1 MRRSLVLPAALT
13 AVALILAGC
22 SSAAKTS
29 SSPTPS
35 ASASCD
41 PASLP
46 TQTADILTVGTD
58 DPAYSPYFVDNKPAN
73 GKGFESAVAFAV
85 AKQLGYLASS
95 VVWKVKH
102 FDSVVAGNV
111 SDVDFVINQVS
122 ITPERAKVVDF
133 SDGYY
138 DVNQAVVAV
147 KGGSG
152 ASATSISALKQLKLG
167 AQSATTSL
175 TWINTAV
182 QPTQTPQ
189 IYNSTNDAIK
199 ALENKQIDAIVV
211 DLPTAFYVTAA
222 QMSDGVIVGQ
232 AKTGGNTG
240 DKFGLVLE
248 KGSKLTSCVNKALA
262 AMKTSG
268 ELQAIQ
274 DKWLSSVSGA
284 PYLTP

>member
-46 TQTADILTVGTD
+46 TLAASTLTVGTD
-58 DPAYSPYFVDNKPAN
+58 DPAYPPYFVDNKPAN

-85 AKQLGYLASS
+85 AKQLGYPASS
-95 VVWKVKH
+95 VNWTVKH

-111 SDVDFVINQVS
+111 AGVDFVINQVS

-152 ASATSISALKQLKLG
+152 ANATSFSALKQLKLG

-199 ALENKQIDAIVV
+199 ALENKQIDALVV

-222 QMSDGVIVGQ
+222 QMKAGVIVGQ

-262 AMKTSG
+262 ALKTSG

>member
-13 AVALILAGC
+13 AAALILAGC

-35 ASASCD
+35 ASANCD

-46 TQTADILTVGTD
+46 TLTANTLTVGTD
-58 DPAYSPYFVDNKPAN
+58 DPAYPPYFVDNKPAN
-73 GKGFESAVAFAV
+73 GQGFESAVAFAV
-85 AKQLGYLASS
+85 AKQLGYPASS
-95 VVWKVKH
+95 VKWTVKH

-111 SDVDFVINQVS
+111 SGVDFVINQVS

-152 ASATSISALKQLKLG
+152 ANATSFSALKQLKLG

-199 ALENKQIDAIVV
+199 ALENKQIDALVV

-222 QMSDGVIVGQ
+222 QMKAGVIVGQ

-262 AMKTSG
+262 ALKTSG

>member
-13 AVALILAGC
+13 AAALILAGC
-22 SSAAKTS
+22 SSAAKTA

-35 ASASCD
+35 ARASCD

-46 TQTADILTVGTD
+46 TLTANTLTVGTD
-58 DPAYSPYFVDNKPAN
+58 DPAYPPYFVDNKPAN

-85 AKQLGYLASS
+85 AKQLGYPASS
-95 VVWKVKH
+95 VKWTVKH

-111 SDVDFVINQVS
+111 SGADFVINQIS

-152 ASATSISALKQLKLG
+152 ANATSFSALKQLKLG

-199 ALENKQIDAIVV
+199 ALENKQIDALVV

-240 DKFGLVLE
+240 DKFGMVLE
-248 KGSKLTSCVNKALA
+248 KGSKLTSCVDKAVA
-262 AMKTSG
+262 ALKASG